1 MLEEFSML
9 NNIGLP
15 VLIFPLYILFVVGMS
30 IYAIFNV
37 AGKDERFVYAGF
49 WMRAIAV
56 VIDMIVI
63 VVVTF
68 PVGLVFGFLIG
79 YEMAGSGAGAQ
90 EIQAVGEGVGNLLG
104 LFIVWIYSSA
114 MESSKWQAT
123 LGKMA
128 LGLRVVD
135 GDGNR
140 IGFGRATGRHFA
152 KIFSVLLLLVGYFMV
167 GWTKRKRGLHD
178 VMANTLVIKRTD

>member
-1 MLEEFSML
+1 ML

-15 VLIFPLYILFVVGMS
+15 GLIFLLYILFVVGMA
-30 IYAIFNV
+30 IYAMFNV

-56 VIDMIVI
+56 VIDTIVLA
-63 VVVTF
+63 VVTF
-68 PVGLVFGFLIG
+68 PVGYVFGYLIG
-79 YEMAGSGAGAQ
+79 YEMASSGAGAQ
-90 EIQAVGEGVGNLLG
+90 EIQTVAEGVGNLLG
-104 LFIVWIYSSA
+104 IFIAWIYFSA
-114 MESSKWQAT
+114 MESSKLQAT
-123 LGKMA
+123 LGKKA

-140 IGFGRATGRHFA
+140 IGFGRATGRYFA
-152 KIFSVLLLLVGYFMV
+152 KIFSAILLFVGYFMA

-178 VMANTLVIKRTD
+178 MMANTLVIKRTD